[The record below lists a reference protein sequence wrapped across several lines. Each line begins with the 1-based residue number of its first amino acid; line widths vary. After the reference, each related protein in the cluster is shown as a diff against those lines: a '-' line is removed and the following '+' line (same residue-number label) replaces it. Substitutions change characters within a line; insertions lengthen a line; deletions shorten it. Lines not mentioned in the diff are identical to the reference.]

1 MRDEGCLNR
10 WGRRGHD
17 AVSEGRRG
25 RLLKADDMRVPF
37 LPDEAGGRV
46 AVVREHRRTRWG
58 RRQYQDAYAPDD
70 VGWQ

>member
-25 RLLKADDMRVPF
+25 RLQKADDMGGPF
-37 LPDEAGGRV
+37 LPDEAGNGLQLFANIEELIGEGGNIRM
-46 AVVREHRRTRWG
+46 HT
-58 RRQYQDAYAPDD
+58 PLTT
-70 VGWQ
+70 